1 MAGRMQFRKCTPP
14 LLKVSLWLLIGT
26 LAHGQNILVSTSSG
40 NLKGHIA
47 NKGSNVT
54 EFLGIPFAK
63 PPVGSL
69 RFSPPQQ
76 YQHEGVV
83 DANEYGFDCP
93 AFSAPPPSYP
103 GMTPQGQDIIAL
115 FASTLGAKNRE
126 SEDCLTLNVWAKTG
140 QEGVSQKQQ
149 PVVVFFYGGRKLLR
163 PWLMQHHSWCI
174 YASSTDR

>member
-1 MAGRMQFRKCTPP
+1 MQFEKVTSPF
-14 LLKVSLWLLIGT
+14 LKVLLGLSIGA
-26 LAHGQNILVSTSSG
+26 LAHGQNPLVSTSSG
-40 NLKGHIA
+40 DLKGHIA

-54 EFLGIPFAK
+54 EFLGIPFAE

-76 YQHEGVV
+76 YKHEGVV
-83 DANEYGFDCP
+83 DADEYGFDCP

-126 SEDCLTLNVWAKTG
+126 SEDCLTLNVWSKTFG
-140 QEGVSQKQQ
+140 EERVSQKQL
-149 PVVVFFYGGRKLLR
+149 PVVVFFYGGRKSLH
-163 PWLMQHHSWCI
+163 PWLMQRHN
-174 YASSTDR
+174 